1 LGCSYFCFFTF
12 NFSLDVVGARQ
23 RAPIYHSQSIT
34 PIISGVYPQSKGVMI
49 CDQEIEM
56 KKHGKK
62 YAAAAKLIDR
72 NKAYTPKEAV
82 ELLKK
87 TAYSKFNETVEL
99 HLKMGV
105 DVKQADQMVRGVT
118 LLPNGTGKTVRIA
131 VFAEGDGERIA
142 REAGADVVGGDDLIK
157 EVEGGRLDFD
167 ITVAVPQMMA
177 KVGRLGKILGTRG
190 LMPSPKA
197 GTIVPPEQLPRLIK
211 ELRMGR
217 VEFRTDKTAN
227 IHTIVG
233 KTQFSEDQLHEN
245 LMAMLDAISRA
256 KPAAAKGQYVKKI
269 VLASTMGPGIR
280 LDLNEALNVKP
291 AA

>member
-1 LGCSYFCFFTF
+1 
-12 NFSLDVVGARQ
+12 
-23 RAPIYHSQSIT
+23 
-34 PIISGVYPQSKGVMI
+34 
-49 CDQEIEM
+49 M

-62 YAAAAKLIDR
+62 YTEAAKLVDR
-72 NKAYTPKEAV
+72 NKLYSPREAIA
-82 ELLKK
+82 LLKK

-118 LLPNGTGKTVRIA
+118 LLPHGTGKQVRIA
-131 VFAEGDGERIA
+131 VFAEGDAERIA

-157 EVEGGRLDFD
+157 EIEGGRLDFD
-167 ITVAVPQMMA
+167 VTVAVPQMMA
-177 KVGRLGKILGTRG
+177 KVGRLGKVLGTRG

-227 IHTIVG
+227 IHTIIG
-233 KTQFSEDQLHEN
+233 KTQFTEDQLYEN
-245 LMAMLDAISRA
+245 LMAMLDAIMRA
-256 KPAAAKGQYVKKI
+256 KPAAAKGQYIKKI

-280 LDLNEALNVKP
+280 LDLNEALNIK
-291 AA
+291 AAA

>member
-1 LGCSYFCFFTF
+1 
-12 NFSLDVVGARQ
+12 
-23 RAPIYHSQSIT
+23 
-34 PIISGVYPQSKGVMI
+34 
-49 CDQEIEM
+49 M

-62 YAAAAKLIDR
+62 YAEAAKLVDR
-72 NKAYTPKEAV
+72 NKLYTPREAV
-82 ELLKK
+82 QLLKK
-87 TAYSKFNETVEL
+87 TTYTKFNETIEL

-118 LLPNGTGKTVRIA
+118 LLPHGTGKTVRIA
-131 VFAEGDGERIA
+131 VFADGEGERIA
-142 REAGADVVGGDDLIK
+142 REAGADVVGGDDFIK
-157 EVEGGRLDFD
+157 EIEGGRLDFD

-177 KVGRLGKILGTRG
+177 KVGRLGKVLGTRG

-233 KTQFSEDQLHEN
+233 KSQFNEEQLYEN
-245 LMAMLDAISRA
+245 LMAMLDAIMRA
-256 KPAAAKGQYVKKI
+256 KPAAAKGQYIKKI
-269 VLASTMGPGIR
+269 VVASTMGPGIR
-280 LDLNEALNVKP
+280 LDPNEVVNVK
-291 AA
+291 AAV